1 MSLMEDSSSL
11 EQLSKTPAFI
21 YNLGEVKK
29 RIAFLSQIRNE
40 LNCKFFYSVK
50 PLPLYKVLEE
60 MKPLDGFSVSSFF
73 EAQLTKKACK
83 DKKEIHFISPGI
95 KSEQWE
101 DISTAVNYL
110 TFNSLEQLSYFE
122 ARLKKQSYGI
132 RVNPEI
138 SFIKDPRYNPCR
150 KFSKLGVPIAQL
162 KNKISDDPDF
172 FKRIEGIHFHTNFES
187 RDFSHLTETFS
198 KLKTELSDELKRF
211 KWINLG
217 GGYLF
222 DESENLSLFYELV
235 DELNDNYDFGE
246 IIIEPGTF
254 LVKDSG
260 YLVSSVIDLFQR
272 DGKDIAILDTTV
284 NHLPE
289 VFEYQ
294 YEPDV
299 LGDDFSNKNEY
310 ILAGSSCLAGDVFG
324 VYRFENE
331 LELGSKVVF
340 EKVGGYSLVKAHT
353 FNGINLPD
361 VYCLEDGT
369 GLKKVKS
376 FTLEQYVHYYGG

>member
-1 MSLMEDSSSL
+1 MSLMEDSFPL
-11 EQLSKTPAFI
+11 KQPVETPAFI
-21 YNLGEVKK
+21 YNLSEVKK
-29 RIAFLSQIRNE
+29 RVKLLSQIKNK
-40 LNCKFFYSVK
+40 LNCKILYSVK
-50 PLPLYKVLEE
+50 PLPLYRVLEE
-60 MKPLDGFSVSSFF
+60 MESLDGFSVSSFF
-73 EAQLTKKACK
+73 EARLVQKACK
-83 DKKEIHFISPGI
+83 NGKEIHFISPGI

-110 TFNSLEQLSYFE
+110 TFNSLEQFSYFE
-122 ARLKKQSYGI
+122 TRLRKQSYGI

-138 SFIKDPRYNPCR
+138 SFVEDPRYNPCR
-150 KFSKLGVPIAQL
+150 EFSKLGVPITQVR
-162 KNKISDDPDF
+162 NKISDDPDF
-172 FKRIEGIHFHTNFES
+172 FKKIEGIHFHTNCES
-187 RDFSHLTETFS
+187 TDFSHLTETFS
-198 KLKTELSDELKRF
+198 KLKTELADELKRF

-217 GGYLF
+217 GGYFF

-235 DELNDNYDFGE
+235 DELNDNYDFDE

-254 LVKDSG
+254 LVRDSG

-272 DGKDIAILDTTV
+272 DGENIAVLDTTV

-294 YEPDV
+294 SEPDV
-299 LGDDFSNKNEY
+299 LGDDLSNKNEY
-310 ILAGSSCLAGDVFG
+310 ILAGGSCLAGDVFG

-331 LELGSKVVF
+331 LELGSKVIF
-340 EKVGGYSLVKAHT
+340 EKVGSYSLVKAHT

-361 VYCLEDGT
+361 VYCFEEGT
-369 GLKKVKS
+369 GLEKVKS

>member
-1 MSLMEDSSSL
+1 MEGSFPL
-11 EQLSKTPAFI
+11 QQLSKTPAFI
-21 YNLGEVKK
+21 YNLGEVRKK
-29 RIAFLSQIRNE
+29 VAFLSQIKNE
-40 LNCKFFYSVK
+40 SNCKILYSVK
-50 PLPLYKVLEE
+50 PLPLYRILEE
-60 MKPLDGFSVSSFF
+60 MESLDGFSVSSFF
-73 EAQLTKKACK
+73 EAQLAKKACK
-83 DKKEIHFISPGI
+83 DEKEIHFISPGI
-95 KSEQWE
+95 KDGQWK
-101 DISTAVNYL
+101 DISDAVRYL

-132 RVNPEI
+132 RVNPGI
-138 SFIKDPRYNPCR
+138 SFIEDPRYNPCR
-150 KFSKLGVPIAQL
+150 EFSKLGVPIAQV

-172 FKRIEGIHFHTNFES
+172 LKKIEGIHFHTNFES
-187 RDFSHLTETFS
+187 RDFFHLTETFY
-198 KLKTELSDELKRF
+198 KLKTELGDELKRF

-217 GGYLF
+217 GGYF
-222 DESENLSLFYELV
+222 FEESENLSLFYELV
-235 DELNDNYDFGE
+235 DELNDDYDFHE
-246 IIIEPGTF
+246 IIIEPGSF
-254 LVKDSG
+254 LVRDSG
-260 YLVSSVIDLFQR
+260 YLVSSVIDLFRR
-272 DGKDIAILDTTV
+272 DGKDIAVLDTTV

-331 LELGSKVVF
+331 LELGSKVIF
-340 EKVGGYSLVKAHT
+340 EKVGSYSLVKAHT

-361 VYCLEDGT
+361 VYCLEDNT
-369 GLKKVKS
+369 GLERVKS

>member
-1 MSLMEDSSSL
+1 MEDSFPL
-11 EQLSKTPAFI
+11 KQTVGTPAFI
-21 YNLGEVKK
+21 YNLSEVKK
-29 RIAFLSQIRNE
+29 RVKLLSQIKNKS
-40 LNCKFFYSVK
+40 NCKILYSVK
-50 PLPLYKVLEE
+50 PLPLYRILEE
-60 MKPLDGFSVSSFF
+60 MESLDGFSVSSFF
-73 EAQLTKKACK
+73 EAELARKACK
-83 DKKEIHFISPGI
+83 NKKEIHFISPGI
-95 KSEQWE
+95 KDEQWE
-101 DISTAVNYL
+101 DISNTVKYL
-110 TFNSLEQLSYFE
+110 TFNSLEQFSYFE

-138 SFIKDPRYNPCR
+138 SFVKDPRYNPCR
-150 KFSKLGVPIAQL
+150 EFSKLGVPIAQVR
-162 KNKISDDPDF
+162 NKISNDPNF
-172 FKRIEGIHFHTNFES
+172 LKRIEGIHFHTNCES
-187 RDFSHLTETFS
+187 RDFSHLIETFS
-198 KLKTELSDELKRF
+198 KLKTELTDELKRF

-217 GGYLF
+217 GGYFF

-235 DELNDNYDFGE
+235 DELNDNYDFDE

-254 LVKDSG
+254 LVRDSG

-272 DGKDIAILDTTV
+272 DGKNIAVLDTTV

-294 YEPDV
+294 CEPDV
-299 LGDDFSNKNEY
+299 LGDDLSNKYEY

-331 LELGSKVVF
+331 LELGSRVIF
-340 EKVGGYSLVKAHT
+340 EKVGSYSLVKAHT

-369 GLKKVKS
+369 GLEKVKS